1 MVQVKSNLAPTGSA
15 ILFEVAEHGVDF
27 IDEVEMTADEAFSAI
42 APKMGRPS
50 EKSDAATDFILSLL
64 RDGKLPATECEQQ
77 LKAAGFKK
85 STIKK
90 AKRNA
95 GVSSVKEGFT
105 WYWTLEENVSDQPIF
120 TADDGHLSDD
130 RGRR

>member
-15 ILFEVAEHGVDF
+15 ILFEVAEQGVDF

-64 RDGKLPATECEQQ
+64 LQSFRLLPELLQ
-77 LKAAGFKK
+77 LLHKHQ
-85 STIKK
+85 
-90 AKRNA
+90 
-95 GVSSVKEGFT
+95 V
-105 WYWTLEENVSDQPIF
+105 
-120 TADDGHLSDD
+120 
-130 RGRR
+130 